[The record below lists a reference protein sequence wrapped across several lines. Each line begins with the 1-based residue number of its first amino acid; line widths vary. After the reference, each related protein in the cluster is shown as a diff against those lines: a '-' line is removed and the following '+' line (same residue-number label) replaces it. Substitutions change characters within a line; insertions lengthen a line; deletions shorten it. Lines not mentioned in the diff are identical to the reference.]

1 MDADRLTSLVERL
14 VLNPFGCAPEEREE
28 DERSLSGRGTAAA
41 LGEALR
47 RGDISFAEKLLL
59 AVGRLQAK
67 EAADNPKLVLPASTL
82 NPSVAA
88 RLPRRRGDYLRLCM
102 AAARCEA
109 ELQKILGT
117 SDALR
122 RVRGEVWTACFGR
135 SLYHA
140 LFLERVARDDDVLIL
155 GETGTGKEGI
165 ATSLLAGTLGPQSG
179 GPAPHATINAAAL
192 PETLVESELFGYVK
206 GAFTGATETR
216 SGRILSADGGCFF
229 LDEVGDLPAP
239 TQVKL
244 LRVLESDEISPLGSD
259 EAYRADIRFVAAT
272 HRDLEEMVAAKE
284 FRPDLYQR
292 LAGNII
298 RLPPL
303 RDRPEDIPVIGMAF
317 VHALVPQDALSD
329 VVHHAHQWL
338 TSTAV
343 MTYPWPGNVREL
355 QNTLRGVLLG
365 VTPRMQRKLA
375 VTTTNPDTTPPEIL
389 AGTATMEQVS
399 DWYLTHVLQRH
410 DNNLAQTARILDVDR
425 STVRRHLKRIGR

>member
-1 MDADRLTSLVERL
+1 MNADSLSHLVERL
-14 VLNPFGCAPEEREE
+14 VKNPFGRPVEEKDA
-28 DERSLSGRGTAAA
+28 DERSLLAQSSTRALSDALASGDVA
-41 LGEALR
+41 
-47 RGDISFAEKLLL
+47 FAEKFLL

-67 EAADNPKLVLPASTL
+67 AEPENPKAVLTASTF
-82 NPSVAA
+82 NPSVASK
-88 RLPRRRGDYLRLCM
+88 LPRKRGDYLRLCM

-109 ELQKILGT
+109 ELEKILGT
-117 SDALR
+117 SGELQ
-122 RVRGEVWTACFGR
+122 RVRGDVWTACFGR

-155 GETGTGKEGI
+155 GETGTGKEAI
-165 ATSLLAGTLGPQSG
+165 ATSLLAGTLGPPTG
-179 GPAPHATINAAAL
+179 GPAPHGTINAAAL

-206 GAFTGATETR
+206 GAFTGAMETR

-259 EAYRADIRFVAAT
+259 EVHRADIRFVAAT
-272 HRDLEEMVAAKE
+272 HRDLEEMVAREE

-317 VHALVPQDALSD
+317 VHALVPEDVLGD
-329 VVHHAHQWL
+329 VVQHARQWL
-338 TSTAV
+338 TSAAV

-365 VTPRMQRKLA
+365 VTPRLQRDLG
-375 VTTTNPDTTPPEIL
+375 VTTTEDDQTPREIL

-399 DWYLTHVLQRH
+399 DWYLTHVLQQH
-410 DNNLAQTARILDVDR
+410 DNNLAKTARILEIDR